1 MGPPYHRPASVRR
14 PFSSAT
20 AALRRASP
28 GRGRHGGEFL
38 AELLDFE
45 GAVQLAQ
52 TLDAPPAGPQ
62 GEVAS
67 PDQAVARAQRR
78 LAEVEREARLPL
90 HDPHTGA
97 PLVTAERIARVLARA
112 GVPASRPRKAI
123 DGAAREL
130 FGALEARTLQR
141 IGSVRRVVA
150 ELRRELGP
158 AIAASGPQAARLEQ
172 IDAALTVA
180 TAARESALVARA
192 VGAVGDAFA
201 ADLERAVLA
210 LPKPCEELPVEA
222 WAGEGGFVA
231 EHVGRC
237 ESLALAA
244 FVHERARVDMLVGNT
259 LGGRLG

>member
-52 TLDAPPAGPQ
+52 ALDAPPASH

-67 PDQAVARAQRR
+67 PEQAVARAQRR
-78 LAEVEREARLPL
+78 LAEAEREARLPL

-123 DGAAREL
+123 EGAAREL

-150 ELRRELGP
+150 EIRRELGP
-158 AIAASGPQAARLEQ
+158 AVAASGAQAARLEQ
-172 IDAALTVA
+172 IDAALTGA
-180 TAARESALVARA
+180 TAAREGALVARA
-192 VGAVGDAFA
+192 VSAVGDGFA

-210 LPKPCEELPVEA
+210 LPKPCEELPVA
-222 WAGEGGFVA
+222 VWAGEGGFVA

-237 ESLALAA
+237 ESLAFAA